1 MHGVQSLQSRYVN
14 VQGNTSR
21 DAVAE
26 MCAAG
31 NGLGL
36 GGRHERRV
44 RERRYIGFPDS
55 SLQR

>member
-1 MHGVQSLQSRYVN
+1 VQSLQSRYVN
-14 VQGNTSR
+14 VHGNTCR
-21 DAVAE
+21 DAAAE

-31 NGLGL
+31 NGLGPD
-36 GGRHERRV
+36 GRYERRV